1 MHEQI
6 NIKQI
11 KNMHITPRTG
21 KIASAVL
28 VGGLALLG
36 LAGPAAR
43 ADTPG
48 AHPHY
53 IHALSDLRGARAF
66 LTAGDEQNVEQDAG
80 AAIIEIDQSLGA
92 LRRAAAG
99 DDKDVNAHFPLDA
112 RLSHRDRLGRALA
125 LLDKARADISRPES
139 DPAAL
144 RFQHDAIVHVD
155 RAYGDT
161 ERAIQADYHDDHHLL
176 PGSHPHFLRAIS
188 DLRAARG
195 LLDAPDEGN
204 VVADERA
211 ASRSLTT
218 AIRSA
223 RQGAIDDG
231 LDIFSSP
238 PPANNLPRHDRLV
251 QARKLI
257 LDARGEETNSGE
269 TDLRAYGPLR
279 DAVAATDRAVQQVTQ
294 AIRDDHNDDRFD
306 RH

>member
-1 MHEQI
+1 M
-6 NIKQI
+6 NKQT
-11 KNMHITPRTG
+11 KNKHITPHAG
-21 KIASAVL
+21 KIASTVL

-36 LAGPAAR
+36 LAGPATR
-43 ADTPG
+43 ADTAG

-53 IHALSDLRGARAF
+53 VHAFSDLRSARAF
-66 LTAGDEQNVEQDAG
+66 LTAGDEQNVEQDEG

-92 LRRAAAG
+92 LRRAAAD
-99 DDKDVNAHFPLDA
+99 DDKDINTHFPVDV

-125 LLDKARADISRPES
+125 LLGKARQDISLPES
-139 DPAAL
+139 DPAARGL
-144 RFQHDAIVHVD
+144 QHEAIVHVD
-155 RAYGDT
+155 RASGDT
-161 ERAIQADYHDDHHLL
+161 KRAIQADYHDDHHLL
-176 PGSHPHFLRAIS
+176 PGSHPHFLHAIS

-195 LLDAPDEGN
+195 LLDAPDESN

-211 ASRSLTT
+211 ASRLLTD

-238 PPANNLPRHDRLV
+238 PPAHNLPRHDRLV

-269 TDLRAYGPLR
+269 TDLRAYAPLR
-279 DAVAATDRAVQQVTQ
+279 ATLIATDRAFHEVTQ
-294 AIRDDHNDDRFD
+294 AIRDDHNDDHFD
-306 RH
+306 RR